1 MNKFIVSLLTSF
13 FLLFSSSVLAE
24 GFNDNYLQ
32 LSYSSNTD
40 KFVQRMTNIEGSV
53 DVGSDFTIIG
63 NYEYSEGDWKDPGE
77 SESVKID
84 SYTFGVGKSFSV
96 DSNTDITSSLLRV
109 NYSALSKCTT
119 DAGVDCTSSY
129 SVNPY
134 KSSYYVATLGVRNLS
149 ESGLEASLNYSMW
162 RGGKLKPNAHHI
174 ELEVMKHINES
185 FAIGGRYAVLNHK
198 NNNYVDWTE
207 TGIFVRRSF

>member
-1 MNKFIVSLLTSF
+1 MNKLL
-13 FLLFSSSVLAE
+13 LLFLIPFLSTPLLAE

-40 KFVQRMTNIEGSV
+40 KFVQRMTNIEGSL

-84 SYTFGVGKSFSV
+84 SYTFGVGKSFSM

-134 KSSYYVATLGVRNLS
+134 KSSYYVATIGIRNLS

-162 RGGKLKPNAHHI
+162 RGGKLKPNASHI
-174 ELEVMKHINES
+174 ELEVMKHINEN
-185 FAIGGRYAVLNHK
+185 FGIGGRYAVLNHK
-198 NNNYVDWTE
+198 SKTYGDWTE

>member
-119 DAGVDCTSSY
+119 DAGVD
-129 SVNPY
+129 VH
-134 KSSYYVATLGVRNLS
+134 L
-149 ESGLEASLNYSMW
+149 
-162 RGGKLKPNAHHI
+162 HI
-174 ELEVMKHINES
+174 
-185 FAIGGRYAVLNHK
+185 R
-198 NNNYVDWTE
+198 
-207 TGIFVRRSF
+207 